1 MQPDGENQPIK
12 KPRGMHHDVKVTIGN
27 RIKRACVKSG
37 AWHGFLRG
45 GWAAVGTVR
54 LAFALIRHNT

>member
-45 GWAAVGTVR
+45 GG
-54 LAFALIRHNT
+54 LPSEP